1 MPEESRV
8 LGSIRFGRFDL
19 LVETGELRKDGLK
32 LKLSGQ
38 AIEVLLL
45 LAANPGKLVTRE
57 ELQQKL
63 WPGASFGDPEH
74 GLNAAVN
81 RLREMLGDSAAEP
94 KYIERVPG
102 RGYRFIATL
111 DSPQG
116 QQEQIDNIVP
126 IRPPE
131 LETTEPAAEIPK
143 PRRWKR
149 KAVIA
154 LAACIAVAGSL
165 YPWMAQRIQRMRRQ
179 NELERMR
186 VVPLTTL
193 AGGAWYASFSPDGSQ
208 IAYTQ
213 GDTISDEGYNVYVQ
227 VIGADKALR
236 LTNHDFGILGLAW
249 SPDGKNIAL
258 WRAVRDNQSGIYLI
272 SPLGGPMR
280 KVASIH
286 GISFY
291 GNKVAWSP
299 DSKQLAFVDEPEDP
313 STGGTDRLFLLSLD
327 SLERTP
333 VKSDCKLTATPAFSP
348 RGDYLAWSCPENM
361 SYVSIELERL
371 SDGSVTTLLRG
382 VDGVGG
388 MAWSGDGRRIIYS
401 TGYTG
406 GDLWEVALDR
416 PNRPDKLPF
425 GQGASDIAVSAAGN
439 RMAFNQNHKNVN
451 IWRLN
456 LSEPQPHAERL
467 IASSREQHG
476 AKYSPDGTRIV
487 FDSNRTGSNEIW
499 VSNADGSDAV
509 ELTSFGGQQTA
520 SAVWSP
526 DSKRIAFDSRVG
538 GEANIYIVDPLGGT
552 PKKLNIDVHGPCAPM
567 WSRDGAWIFF
577 LNGVDAQHPSL
588 WKVPSEGGHAVQVAQ
603 YPATFPRMSPDGQ
616 YIYFNRNRQLWRV
629 NVDGT
634 GEQRVQGMPWL
645 CNVGEAWVP
654 FGAGVYFMGCE
665 KDGQHVEYLDF
676 ATHQV
681 KVVYKPLNP
690 PGDWL
695 GGLSVSPDGKYL
707 LYPQVD
713 EQSSNLMLV
722 ENWR

>member
-1 MPEESRV
+1 MADSGTFV
-8 LGSIRFGRFDL
+8 DFDEGVNTAISKL
-19 LVETGELRKDGLK
+19 RYALHDSAETPVFVET
-32 LKLSGQ
+32 
-38 AIEVLLL
+38 
-45 LAANPGKLVTRE
+45 
-57 ELQQKL
+57 
-63 WPGASFGDPEH
+63 
-74 GLNAAVN
+74 
-81 RLREMLGDSAAEP
+81 
-94 KYIERVPG
+94 VPR
-102 RGYRFIATL
+102 RGYRFLAPVSDMTASEA
-111 DSPQG
+111 DSAIGSPTSA
-116 QQEQIDNIVP
+116 P
-126 IRPPE
+126 TTPE
-131 LETTEPAAEIPK
+131 PEPESTNT
-143 PRRWKR
+143 RRWTR

-154 LAACIAVAGSL
+154 IAASAGVAGLL
-165 YPWMAQRIQRMRRQ
+165 YAWIAPRIERSMRLSEFQ
-179 NELERMR
+179 RMR

-193 AGGAWYASFSPDGSQ
+193 PGGLWYASFSPDGSQ
-208 IAYTQ
+208 IAFTQ
-213 GDTISDEGYNVYVQ
+213 GDSNGTEGWDLFVQ
-227 VIGADKALR
+227 VIGGEKALR
-236 LTNHDFGILGLAW
+236 LTKRDFGILGAAW
-249 SPDGKNIAL
+249 SPDGRNIAL
-258 WRAVRDNQSGIYLI
+258 WRRAHNNESGVYLI

-286 GISFY
+286 GFSFY

-299 DSKQLAFVDEPEDP
+299 DSKQLAFVDAPEDP
-313 STGGTDRLFLLSLD
+313 STGGTDHLFLLSLD
-327 SLERTP
+327 SLERTR

-361 SYVSIELERL
+361 SYVSIELKRL
-371 SDGSVTTLLRG
+371 SDGRVTTLLRG

-416 PNRPDKLPF
+416 PNHAEKLPF
-425 GQGASDIAVSAAGN
+425 GEGASDLAVSAAGN
-439 RMAFNQNHKNVN
+439 RLAFNQNHKNVN

-499 VSNADGSDAV
+499 VSDADGSDAV
-509 ELTSFGGQQTA
+509 ELTSFGVLQTA
-520 SAVWSP
+520 SASWSP
-526 DSKRIAFDSRVG
+526 DGKRIAFDSRVG

-552 PKKLNIDVHGPCAPM
+552 PKKLNIDVHGPCAPI

-577 LNGVDAQHPSL
+577 VNGVDAQHPSL
-588 WKVPSEGGHAVQVAQ
+588 WKIPSEGGHAVQVAQ
-603 YPATFPRMSPDGQ
+603 YPANFLRMSPDGQ
-616 YIYFNRNRQLWRV
+616 YIYFNRNFQLWRV

-634 GEQRVQGMPWL
+634 DEQKVQGMPGL
-645 CNVGEAWVP
+645 CNVGEAFVP
-654 FGAGVYFMGCE
+654 FGVGVYFMGCE
-665 KDGQHVEYLDF
+665 KDGQHVEYLDL

-681 KVVYKPLNP
+681 KVIYKPLNP

-707 LYPQVD
+707 LYPQID